1 MPTDHIS
8 GDASIVFETEAKL
21 LAAYAILTD
30 LDDIMSKLS
39 DAELRII
46 ATSAYVAQIGS
57 EIPDA
62 TIRSAVKK
70 LAASKFRQHGIDVPN
85 CMG

>member
-1 MPTDHIS
+1 MPTDHIT
-8 GDASIVFETEAKL
+8 GDAPVVFEMEAKL

-30 LDDIMSKLS
+30 LDHIMAKLS

-46 ATSAYVAQIGS
+46 ATSTYVAQIGS

-62 TIRSAVKK
+62 TIRAAVKK
-70 LAASKFRQHGIDVPN
+70 LAASKFQQHGIDVPN
-85 CMG
+85 CIG